1 VAHVGCLIVR
11 VIWYHR
17 RNAGG
22 PAATAEE
29 PICKPTIV
37 SFDMLAGVSSMAV
50 VLVVDDEEQVRV
62 LAESVLQDCGHQ
74 TLSAATVDQ
83 ALALIRTEQAIELLF
98 TDINLADD
106 AEAGLV
112 HPGLELAHQAL
123 RLRPQLRV
131 LYTTDA
137 SITDGMKALFVEGS
151 EFLAKPYD
159 INQLSAKVAEMAAG
173 N

>member
-1 VAHVGCLIVR
+1 
-11 VIWYHR
+11 
-17 RNAGG
+17 
-22 PAATAEE
+22 
-29 PICKPTIV
+29 
-37 SFDMLAGVSSMAV
+37 MLAGVSSMAV